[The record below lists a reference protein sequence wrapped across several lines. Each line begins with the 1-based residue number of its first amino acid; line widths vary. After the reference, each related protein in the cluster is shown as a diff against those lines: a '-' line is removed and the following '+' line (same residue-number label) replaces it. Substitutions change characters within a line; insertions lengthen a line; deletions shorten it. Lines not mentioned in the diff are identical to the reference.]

1 MRRPTQTGHG
11 RIPKFI
17 SKFKQLPGFRLPLFC
32 HLKISPRTRAHS
44 RHPVPASHGRALQN
58 PRQLPSSPILLRSPA
73 QFSTSQLSDM
83 TTASA
88 EKRTRRMQR
97 AAEVDGG
104 SATPPTTIRGKKRA
118 TDTDS
123 GWATGLEVSKKSAAE
138 ASAVGVVNGISPAPP
153 NTRGKKRATET
164 ASAVGVVNGV
174 SPAPPNTR
182 GKNRATET
190 ASAVAVVN
198 GVSPASPNTR
208 GKNRA
213 TETASAV
220 GVVNGVSPAPPN
232 TRGKN
237 RATETASAVGVVNGV
252 SPAPPNTGGKNRA
265 TETASAVG
273 VVNGVSPAP
282 PNTRGK
288 NRATETASAVGVV
301 NGVSPAPPNTRG
313 KKRATETDSGRATGL
328 GVSKKSAAEAS
339 AVGVVNGV
347 SPAPPNTR
355 GKKRATEAA
364 SAVGVV
370 NGVSPAPPNTRGKKR
385 ATETDSGRAMGLE
398 VSKKSATEASAAG
411 GVNGVSP
418 ASPNTRGKKR
428 ATNTN
433 GPAKDAAGVK
443 KRTKETSLVVEGSN
457 GVALAAL
464 VPDQSVKDED
474 LDNDGYY
481 VGSDLGSQQSGKHEM
496 EEKGQNEVMSIKISP
511 KKKVG
516 HSKKS
521 KEGAVLG
528 CHFVGDPIPEAE
540 AKKRWPERY
549 QRKIY
554 ASGSA
559 KRVDG
564 ESVLLAR
571 QHYSQA
577 IVDGVN
583 YNLYDDAY
591 VEVSFVAFLIAGEGE
606 ADYIGRI
613 VEFFEAIDKQQY
625 FTAQWFFRAED
636 TVIKEHAHSHG
647 SKVMH
652 DSRRVFLSEEK
663 NDNVLE
669 CIVSKLQI
677 QRVTPNIDL
686 QAKVKSI
693 PPCDLYYDMSYSLA
707 YSTFTNLPE
716 SIRIDNDSSSTISS
730 EDAPNS
736 SNKKA
741 LSDSE
746 ATSSDQKNVITL
758 LDLYSGCGA
767 MSTGLCL
774 GANLSGINLQTCWA
788 VDLNEYACQSLKL
801 NHPETEVRNEKADDF
816 LALLIEWEKLCTN
829 YCVLRNQSLNE
840 EESDSNDSDDEFEDS
855 NPPNGE
861 EFEVEKLVGICY
873 GDPNNIGKVGIK
885 FKGQVDV
892 ICGGPPCQGI
902 SGFNRF
908 RNKNAPL
915 DDPKNQ
921 QMLVFMDIVEFL
933 KPKYVLM
940 ENVVDILKFANGFLG
955 RYALSR
961 LVAMNYQARLGMM
974 VAGCYGLPQFRM
986 RAFLWGARPT
996 EILPQYPL
1004 PTHDVVDRGGAP
1016 NEFEQNIVAYDE
1028 DQHPQLEKKLLL
1040 EDAISDLPEI
1050 GNYEDRDEMP
1060 NDRPPITEFQK
1071 FIRLPKIDLCGCAQ
1085 ALASGSIVD
1094 RPIAKHQFFDHRP
1107 LQLNDDDY
1115 QRVCAIPKKKGANFR
1130 DLPGVKVGKDNT
1142 VEWDPDVERV
1152 FLPSGKPL
1160 VPDYAMTFVRG
1171 KSSKPFGRLWW
1182 DETVPTVILHP
1193 EQDRVLSI
1201 RENARLQGFPD
1212 YYQLRGTV
1220 KERYTQVGNAV
1231 AVPVARAL
1239 GYALGQAYQGHSN
1252 GVPLLTLPRHF
1263 LLQ

>member
-1 MRRPTQTGHG
+1 
-11 RIPKFI
+11 
-17 SKFKQLPGFRLPLFC
+17 
-32 HLKISPRTRAHS
+32 
-44 RHPVPASHGRALQN
+44 
-58 PRQLPSSPILLRSPA
+58 
-73 QFSTSQLSDM
+73 M

-104 SATPPTTIRGKKRA
+104 SATPPTTIGGKKRA

-138 ASAVGVVNGISPAPP
+138 ASAVRVVNGESPAPP

-164 ASAVGVVNGV
+164 ASAAGVVNGV

-182 GKNRATET
+182 E
-190 ASAVAVVN
+190 
-198 GVSPASPNTR
+198 
-208 GKNRA
+208 
-213 TETASAV
+213 
-220 GVVNGVSPAPPN
+220 
-232 TRGKN
+232 
-237 RATETASAVGVVNGV
+237 
-252 SPAPPNTGGKNRA
+252 KNRA

-313 KKRATETDSGRATGL
+313 KYRATETASAAGLVNGVSPAPPNTRGKNRVTETASTVGVVNGVSPAPPNTRGKNRATETDSGRATGL
-328 GVSKKSAAEAS
+328 EVSKKSAAEAS

-347 SPAPPNTR
+347 SPATPNTR
-355 GKKRATEAA
+355 GKKRAIETA
-364 SAVGVV
+364 STVGVV

-398 VSKKSATEASAAG
+398 VSKKSATEASAVG
-411 GVNGVSP
+411 GVNVVSS

-428 ATNTN
+428 VTNTN

-443 KRTKETSLVVEGSN
+443 KRTKETSLVVGGSN

-464 VPDQSVKDED
+464 VPDQSVEDED

-481 VGSDLGSQQSGKHEM
+481 VGSDLGSQQAEKHEM

-540 AKKRWPERY
+540 AKQRWPERY

-591 VEVSFVAFLIAGEGE
+591 VEAGEGE
-606 ADYIGRI
+606 AYYIGRI

-677 QRVTPNIDL
+677 QRVTPNINL

-707 YSTFTNLPE
+707 YSTFTNLP
-716 SIRIDNDSSSTISS
+716 
-730 EDAPNS
+730 
-736 SNKKA
+736 
-741 LSDSE
+741 
-746 ATSSDQKNVITL
+746 
-758 LDLYSGCGA
+758 GCGA

-829 YCVLRNQSLNE
+829 YCVFGNKSLNE
-840 EESDSNDSDDEFEDS
+840 EESDSNGSDDELDS

-885 FKGQVDV
+885 FKVHWKGYNSSHDTWEPIDGLSNCQERIMEFVKKGYKKNILPLPGQVDV

-986 RAFLWGARPT
+986 RVFLWGARPT
-996 EILPQYPL
+996 EILPQFPL
-1004 PTHDVVDRGGAP
+1004 PTHDVVVRGGAP

-1060 NDRPPITEFQK
+1060 HDRPPITEFQK
-1071 FIRLPKIDLCGCAQ
+1071 FIRLSRIDLCGCAQ

-1182 DETVPTVILHP
+1182 DETVPTVVTRAEPHNQVILHP

-1252 GVPLLTLPRHF
+1252 GVPLFALPRHF